1 MASLKRELREAR
13 KILPPSVYEELE
25 AKLAKAE
32 DLSEEEKVWVVR
44 EAVKTYLAAM
54 VQPGEAVGTVA
65 AQSIGEPG
73 TQMTLRTFH
82 YAGIREFD
90 VTLGLPRLIEIVDA
104 KREPSIPIMY
114 IYLKDEYARDEA
126 KAKEVARKI
135 EYTTLEKILD
145 NIEWSL
151 GDRRVVLRLS
161 AEFMEDKGVDL
172 DLVKDAIN
180 SSKLGEVVE
189 DEIEEVEEDGQ
200 KFYLVPVLLS
210 ERLIA
215 DEDLYKT
222 SEIHRALEKFK
233 KLYLK
238 GIKKINKVMVKEVEE
253 ETDGGKVKWYYLI
266 TEGSNLEEVLKL
278 PEVDHR
284 RTISNDI
291 HEIARVLGIEAAREA
306 IIREI
311 RNVLENSGLDVD
323 VRHLMLVADI
333 MTWTGAVRQIGRM
346 GVVGEKQSP
355 LARAAFEVTVKQLYE
370 AAVRGEEET
379 FHGVIESI
387 IAGLPPK
394 VGTGSVLLR
403 IEAARKR

>member
-1 MASLKRELREAR
+1 MPGLKEELERARE
-13 KILPPSVYEELE
+13 ILPPSIYEELE
-25 AKLAKAE
+25 SKLAEAE
-32 DLSEEEKVWVVR
+32 DLSEEEKIWVVR
-44 EAVKTYLAAM
+44 EAIKTYVAAM

-82 YAGIREFD
+82 YAGLREFD

-104 KREPSIPIMY
+104 KREPSVPIMH
-114 IYLKDEYARDEA
+114 IYLKDEYARDPA

-145 NIEWSL
+145 KIEWSL

-161 AEFMEDKGVDL
+161 AEFMEDKGVTL
-172 DLVKDAIN
+172 DMVKDAIN
-180 SSKLGEVVE
+180 GSRYAYVIEE
-189 DEIEEVEEDGQ
+189 EIQEVEEDGQ
-200 KFYLVPVLLS
+200 KFYIVPIELTEKLLPEQS
-210 ERLIA
+210 
-215 DEDLYKT
+215 LYKT
-222 SEIHRALEKFK
+222 TEFHKALDKIK
-233 KLYLK
+233 KIYLK
-238 GIKKINKVMVKEVEE
+238 GIKKINKVSVKEVEE
-253 ETDGGKVKWYYLI
+253 DTPQGKVKWYYLI
-266 TEGSNLEEVLKL
+266 AEGSNLEEVLKL

-284 RTISNDI
+284 RTITNDI

-306 IIREI
+306 IVREI
-311 RNVLENSGLDVD
+311 KNVLENSGLDVD

-333 MTWTGAVRQIGRM
+333 MTWTGAVRQIGRV

-355 LARAAFEVTVKQLYE
+355 LARAAFEVTVKQLYD

-387 IAGLPPK
+387 IAGLPPR

-403 IEAARKR
+403 VEPARRR